1 MPAKK
6 VTRNRHPVDR
16 LFDLREQIKGLQEEA
31 DGLRTDIMRTGD
43 YVGVDYMA
51 VPKTTDQRRLD
62 RDALELE
69 FGKARID
76 ALCKVI
82 TITTLNLFKKADVRK
97 PGPLDN

>member
-1 MPAKK
+1 MPTKK

-16 LFDLREQIKGLQEEA
+16 LFDLREQIKALQEEA
-31 DGLRTDIMRTGD
+31 DGLRTDIMRTAD
-43 YVGVDYMA
+43 YVGAEYMA

-76 ALCKVI
+76 ALCKV
-82 TITTLNLFKKADVRK
+82 TTVTTLNLFKKADVRK
-97 PGPLDN
+97 PGPLD